1 MDRLSIVLTLMT
13 SAVITYALGV
23 VLLMMG
29 YYTWWAFAGS
39 FAVGF
44 ILSWPAAY
52 WISRKIKAN
61 DPFWDEK
68 RKDKVEGWI
77 PDPDHPE
84 V

>member
-13 SAVITYALGV
+13 AAVISYAVGV
-23 VLLMMG
+23 VLLMFG

-39 FAVGF
+39 WTVGF
-44 ILSWPAAY
+44 ILCWPAAY

-61 DPFWDEK
+61 DPFWNEK
-68 RKDKVEGWI
+68 RKDEVDGWV
-77 PDPDHPE
+77 PDPDHRE